1 MKLATLPA
9 ADTAPATCRPATP
22 SGGPGSPRSGACP
35 GHRSGVPAP
44 EPPGDAAQKRAIAD
58 AVWTDLLWL
67 MPAGR
72 TVTVTVRDGNVAVEL
87 GPPGPMPESPA
98 H

>member
-1 MKLATLPA
+1 MKIATMPA
-9 ADTAPATCRPATP
+9 ADTAPAAR
-22 SGGPGSPRSGACP
+22 SPGSMSACP

-67 MPAGR
+67 MPTGR
-72 TVTVTVRDGNVAVEL
+72 TVTVTVRDGRVAVEL
-87 GPPGPMPESPA
+87 GPAGPMPEIA
-98 H
+98 AC

>member
-1 MKLATLPA
+1 MKPDAISVSG
-9 ADTAPATCRPATP
+9 TAFIA
-22 SGGPGSPRSGACP
+22 
-35 GHRSGVPAP
+35 PAP
-44 EPPGDAAQKRAIAD
+44 EKPGDEAQKRAIAD

-67 MPAGR
+67 MPPGR

-87 GPPGPMPESPA
+87 GPPGSMPEPPA

>member
-1 MKLATLPA
+1 MKLATMPA
-9 ADTAPATCRPATP
+9 ANTAPAACLPVSVSGAGGP
-22 SGGPGSPRSGACP
+22 QSGVPVPGGPGD
-35 GHRSGVPAP
+35 
-44 EPPGDAAQKRAIAD
+44 EAQKRAIAN

-67 MPAGR
+67 MPPDR
-72 TVTVTVRDGNVAVEL
+72 TVTVTVRDGRVAVEL